1 MIYTLTL
8 NPAVDMSVTAPTLLP
23 NVTTRTENM
32 LLSPNGKGVN
42 VAFVLRRLG
51 QPAGVLGFFG
61 GFTGRYIV
69 ESCEAAGIVTCPTE
83 VAGDTRVNVLLTADS
98 AEYKMV
104 NAGPTVTPDDEARLL
119 ATIAALPDLDV
130 LTVNGSTAR
139 GCSPDFYDRL
149 IATAKGKG
157 AEVVLDISTPE
168 LRGLLSHKPLLIKPN
183 DEELKSI
190 FGLEIDDE
198 ASVQAALSTLFEMGA
213 QNVLLTLGSRGS
225 YFYNGR
231 DLYQCGTYPV
241 KLVNSWC
248 TGDGCLA
255 AFLSR
260 WLSDRTDVAGA
271 LRLAAATGASI
282 AESVGIGTLENVWH
296 YEPQIAVERI

>member
-8 NPAVDMSVTAPTLLP
+8 NPAVDMSMTAETLLP

-51 QPAGVLGFFG
+51 CPVGALGFFG

-69 ESCEAAGIVTCPTE
+69 ESCEAAGIVTRPTE
-83 VAGDTRVNVLLTADS
+83 VAGDTRVNVLLSADG

-119 ATIAALPDLDV
+119 ATIAVLPDLDV

-149 IATAKGKG
+149 ITAAKGKG
-157 AEVVLDISTPE
+157 TEVVLDISTPDLKSL
-168 LRGLLSHKPLLIKPN
+168 LRHRPLLIKPN

-198 ASVQAALSTLFEMGA
+198 KSVRAALSVLFEMGA
-213 QNVLLTLGSRGS
+213 QNILLTLGARGS
-225 YFYNGR
+225 YFYNGQ
-231 DLYQCGTYPV
+231 DFYQCGTYPV

-260 WLSDRTDVAGA
+260 WLSDREDVAGA

-282 AESVGIGTLENVWH
+282 AESVGIGTLENVWY
-296 YEPQIAVERI
+296 YEPRIAVEKL